1 MKKLLTALL
10 CGAALVLSADVLKEW
25 KFEGDKIPGLTY
37 PNQKIGIRV
46 SPDVK

>member
-25 KFEGDKIPGLTY
+25 KSEEAYRFPRFPGCEDSGRRRL
-37 PNQKIGIRV
+37 R
-46 SPDVK
+46 